1 MQSIALV
8 TGGTRGLGLAVVE
21 ALAADGTTVVLAG
34 RRPDAVRD
42 VVSALRARGLDVS
55 GVTLDVDDP
64 ASVRAA
70 AAELSA
76 RHDHLDVLVNNAG
89 ILPEATSGRGD
100 ETPRFADPA
109 VFERT
114 FRTNVFGAVAVIQE
128 LLPLLER
135 STAGR
140 VVNVSSTMGS
150 LTDQQDP
157 DSPWFGMVVPAYQAS
172 KAALN
177 AVTVS
182 LAKHLAGTRVK
193 VTSVCPGWVQTD
205 LAPGNREHA
214 PTTPAEAAQ
223 VVVRAARLPDD
234 AASGAFLSAA
244 GPVAW

>member
-42 VVSALRARGLDVS
+42 VVASLRARDLDVS

-89 ILPEATSGRGD
+89 ILPEATSGRR
-100 ETPRFADPA
+100 EAPRFVDRD
-109 VFERT
+109 VLEQT
-114 FRTNVFGAVAVIQE
+114 FRTNVFGAVSVIEE

-157 DSPWFGMVVPAYQAS
+157 ASPWFGMVVPAYQAS

>member
-21 ALAADGTTVVLAG
+21 ALATDGTTVVLAG
-34 RRPDAVRD
+34 RHPVAVRD
-42 VVSALRARGLDVS
+42 AVASLRARGLDVS
-55 GVTLDVDDP
+55 GATLDVDDP

-70 AAELSA
+70 AAEVAA
-76 RHDHLDVLVNNAG
+76 RHDRLDVLVNNAG
-89 ILPEATSGRGD
+89 ILPEASSGRGD
-100 ETPRFADPA
+100 AAPRFADPV

-114 FRTNVFGAVAVIQE
+114 FRTNVFGAVSVIE
-128 LLPLLER
+128 EFLPLLER
-135 STAGR
+135 SSAGR

-157 DSPWFGMVVPAYQAS
+157 ASPYYGLVVPAYQAS

-182 LAKHLAGTRVK
+182 LAKHLAATGVK

-205 LAPGNREHA
+205 LAPGNREQA
-214 PTTPAEAAQ
+214 PTPPAEAAQ
-223 VVVRAARLPDD
+223 IVVRAARLPDD
-234 AASGAFLSAA
+234 AASGSFLSSTGA
-244 GPVAW
+244 VAW

>member
-1 MQSIALV
+1 MESIALV

-21 ALAADGTTVVLAG
+21 ALAAEGATVILAG
-34 RRPDAVRD
+34 RRADAVRSQ
-42 VVSALRARGLDVS
+42 VEALRARRLDVT

-70 AAELSA
+70 AAEVA
-76 RHDHLDVLVNNAG
+76 TRHDRLDILVNNAG
-89 ILPEATSGRGD
+89 ILPEATSGGGQD
-100 ETPRFADPA
+100 GPRFVDAD
-109 VFERT
+109 VLERT
-114 FRTNVFGAVAVIQE
+114 FRTNVFGPVSVIEE

-135 STAGR
+135 SPAGR
-140 VVNVSSTMGS
+140 VVNVSTTMGS
-150 LTDQQDP
+150 LTEQQNP
-157 DSPWFGMVVPAYQAS
+157 DSPYYGLVVPAYQAS

-214 PTTPAEAAQ
+214 PTTPAEAAET
-223 VVVRAARLPDD
+223 VVRAARLPDD
-234 AASGAFLSAA
+234 APSGMFLSAS

>member
-1 MQSIALV
+1 MV
-8 TGGTRGLGLAVVE
+8 TGGSRGLGLAVVE
-21 ALAADGTTVVLAG
+21 ALATDGATVVLAG

-42 VVSALRARGLDVS
+42 VVASLRARGLDVS

-64 ASVRAA
+64 ASVRSA
-70 AAELSA
+70 AAEVSA

-89 ILPEATSGRGD
+89 ILPEASPEPGD
-100 ETPRFADPA
+100 EAPRFADPT

-114 FRTNVFGAVAVIQE
+114 FRTNVFGAVAVIE
-128 LLPLLER
+128 EFLPLLER
-135 STAGR
+135 SRAGR

-150 LTDQQDP
+150 LADQQDP
-157 DSPWFGMVVPAYQAS
+157 ASPYFGLVVPAYQAS

-182 LAKHLAGTRVK
+182 LAKQLAGTRVK

-205 LAPGNREHA
+205 LAPGNHEQA
-214 PTTPAEAAQ
+214 PTPPAEAAR

-234 AASGAFLSAA
+234 AASGSFLSATGA
-244 GPVAW
+244 VAW